1 VDNIL
6 QNLSAHPMI
15 IIAII
20 FVGLLIVYFLFKQL
34 LKLALLFL
42 VILLAIGGYFYF
54 KDPEKMP
61 QNMMEALEKA
71 KTETG
76 KAVEKGKEA
85 YSKGKAIA
93 EKGKKLTEGMDN
105 LTVGKEKKTDKNM
118 DQGGKEQK

>member
-1 VDNIL
+1 MDNLL

-15 IIAII
+15 ILAVI

-34 LKLALLFL
+34 IKLALLFL
-42 VILLAIGGYFYF
+42 LILLALAGYFYF

-61 QNMMEALEKA
+61 QNMMETLEKA
-71 KTETG
+71 RTETG

-93 EKGKKLTEGMDN
+93 EKGRQLTEGMDN
-105 LTVGKEKKTDKNM
+105 LLVGKDRKADKTK
-118 DQGGKEQK
+118 DQGNKGLK

>member
-1 VDNIL
+1 MDNLI

-15 IIAII
+15 IIAVI

-42 VILLAIGGYFYF
+42 LILLAVGGYFYF
-54 KDPEKMP
+54 KDPRKMP
-61 QNMMEALEKA
+61 QNMMETLEKA

-105 LTVGKEKKTDKNM
+105 LLIGKDKKADKTT
-118 DQGGKEQK
+118 DQGNKGPK